1 MKCTETLA
9 AAFGI
14 AGQRY
19 NSIVFIVR
27 TSVPHRSANMSG
39 AKERLPLQEKF
50 ELMPETLGGQFR
62 KDFPPYLDGL
72 VKSLPHRYVTTPEY
86 AKNAEDI
93 YNLAP
98 RPDDIYVSTFPKCGK
113 VPPSPTSVLL
123 LICFTA
129 ITVNC

>member
-1 MKCTETLA
+1 MSGERK
-9 AAFGI
+9 
-14 AGQRY
+14 RY

-27 TSVPHRSANMSG
+27 TSVPHRTANMSG
-39 AKERLPLQEKF
+39 AKERLQLQEKF
-50 ELMPETLGGQFR
+50 EIMPETLGGQFR

-72 VKSLPHRYVTTPEY
+72 VRSEPHHYVTTPEF

-113 VPPSPTSVLL
+113 MAHVTSVFLL
-123 LICFTA
+123 MQSFNHA
-129 ITVNC
+129 NG